1 MKIGLI
7 NSYNNE
13 GTIEASVY
21 SLLNQSEKIDGLVV
35 VDDLSMDATRDIL
48 MRLARKNKKIE
59 IEFNK
64 TNIGA
69 AASLNIGFGI
79 VRNLFKRGYIFTQG
93 GDDKSNQNRVEI
105 QSQILGA
112 RKEISVTLGNIKSNT
127 SANHDSIRN
136 FLPLFAGNV
145 KVTDLFYF
153 GNFLCAPSASFKFD
167 SLNKSSVFVEY
178 LHQLHDFYLWK
189 NLSWKNSIYY
199 STEEVL
205 QYNEDG
211 SGSSDMVKNNNSSNY
226 NHHQHE
232 YIWIYRSFF
241 KNIHT
246 TTILNQFKDTL
257 DLNFENKFKNPKN
270 FRNYILM
277 KIYLSHPNRQVR
289 ELGYELYMSQL
300 ENERIKV
307 AELNQILGLSL
318 SDSDILD
325 FN

>member
-13 GTIEASVY
+13 DTIVASVD
-21 SLLNQSEKIDGLVV
+21 SLLNQSEPIDGLVV
-35 VDDLSMDATRDIL
+35 VDDFSKDATRDIL
-48 MRLARKNKKIE
+48 MGLARKNKKIE

-69 AASLNIGFGI
+69 AASLNVGFEI
-79 VRNLFKRGYIFTQG
+79 VRKRFKRGYIFTQG
-93 GDDKSNQNRVEI
+93 GDDNSNQNRVEI

-112 RKEISVTLGNIKSNT
+112 MKEISVTVGNIKSKT
-127 SANHDSIRN
+127 SINHESIRD
-136 FLPLFAGNV
+136 FLPLFAGKV

-167 SLNKSSVFVEY
+167 SLNKRRVFVEF
-178 LHQLHDFYLWK
+178 LHQLHDFNLWK

-211 SGSSDMVKNNNSSNY
+211 RGASDFVKNNNLANY

-241 KNIHT
+241 KKVHT
-246 TTILNQFKDTL
+246 TTIFNHFKDSL
-257 DLNFENKFKNPKN
+257 DLNFENRIKNPQN
-270 FRNYILM
+270 LRNYMLM

-289 ELGYELYMSQL
+289 ELGYELYMLQL

-307 AELNQILGLSL
+307 AELNKLLGLSSRKL
-318 SDSDILD
+318 DILD